1 MNSLGKTFIYP
12 SWPLFKGRGRPS
24 FFTTWYNRRGLIS
37 ITGNVIDKNCS
48 EFSQPEMFI
57 TRFKLKI
64 QCSFRTSLLDYFQ
77 DNFSKTTN
85 DGHIMHKQ
93 GSCSYA
99 KNKIC

>member
-48 EFSQPEMFI
+48 ELSQPEMSI
-57 TRFKLKI
+57 TRIKLKN
-64 QCSFRTSLLDYFQ
+64 QCSFRTSLQFLITPKIIFLKPQTMD
-77 DNFSKTTN
+77 
-85 DGHIMHKQ
+85 KQ
-93 GSCSYA
+93 GSCSHA
-99 KNKIC
+99 KKKIC